1 MLTAE
6 LKEYL
11 GMMADLERDLYTQ
24 LKIEELIHKKMG
36 EYYVLTVERTYE
48 EYCKNH
54 FYDTT
59 LPMLPN
65 GDAPIKP
72 IEPQKDDFKGKDF
85 RASIGL
91 LLLTCVAGIIFP
103 PCVIIIPLIARHKQK
118 TEGENLYK
126 KAFEEYTKQKIKYD
140 EYAEKQKAYREK
152 QEQNKRYHESW
163 NREKENYKTRSAW
176 SKIKSEPYTVMCQKV
191 QMQRD
196 NTQKSLQ
203 KLYSKCNI
211 YYKYQNLAAVC
222 SLYDSIATGIC
233 TRLEGPDGAYN
244 KYDVEM
250 RMDKMITQLDEV
262 IENLHIIQ
270 NNQNKLYSEMRGISQ
285 KIDRLQLSMNEIA
298 RQLDCVIAGLGAI
311 YEQGERRNTQLA
323 TIRSQTEK
331 LLESSE
337 LSNYLA
343 ECNQRELHY
352 MNRMNYLAGHY
363 DNPYGNYAPV

>member
-1 MLTAE
+1 MILSRQVFAQGWKVVGGSTTALLSM
-6 LKEYL
+6 LKEW
-11 GMMADLERDLYTQ
+11 D
-24 LKIEELIHKKMG
+24 
-36 EYYVLTVERTYE
+36 
-48 EYCKNH
+48 
-54 FYDTT
+54 
-59 LPMLPN
+59 
-65 GDAPIKP
+65 
-72 IEPQKDDFKGKDF
+72 
-85 RASIGL
+85 
-91 LLLTCVAGIIFP
+91 
-103 PCVIIIPLIARHKQK
+103 
-118 TEGENLYK
+118 
-126 KAFEEYTKQKIKYD
+126 
-140 EYAEKQKAYREK
+140 
-152 QEQNKRYHESW
+152 
-163 NREKENYKTRSAW
+163 
-176 SKIKSEPYTVMCQKV
+176 
-191 QMQRD
+191 
-196 NTQKSLQ
+196 
-203 KLYSKCNI
+203 
-211 YYKYQNLAAVC
+211 
-222 SLYDSIATGIC
+222 
-233 TRLEGPDGAYN
+233 YN

-352 MNRMNYLAGHY
+352 MTYLAGHY